1 MDPRR
6 NPATVNHPPV
16 HRQHDW
22 PGEVD
27 HWFRLAQAE
36 HRRATCYQFLFLVVS
51 LTAITVLTVLALWER

>member
-6 NPATVNHPPV
+6 NPATANPP

-36 HRRATCYQFLFLVVS
+36 HKRATFYQFLFLVVS
-51 LTAITVLTVLALWER
+51 GVGIAALTVLGLWWR

>member
-1 MDPRR
+1 
-6 NPATVNHPPV
+6 V

-36 HRRATCYQFLFLVVS
+36 HRRASYYQFLFFVVS
-51 LTAITVLTVLALWER
+51 GTAIAVMTVLALGWR